1 MNEKAFYSACFQLLR
16 GGIQL
21 RRLYVL
27 VGLLV
32 LLAAGPASAGKFT
45 VEMPLDT
52 YIDAEDASE
61 SFSEEE
67 TLWATSAEGE
77 PIRIIYL
84 NFNNNFGTV
93 GVFSPDQVESAQLK
107 IYASDV
113 EVPGEMDIYFS
124 EGSIID
130 IDWDNML
137 EYETNES
144 VSLEV
149 DEEGEYSV
157 DVTPLIKRAREA
169 CPEDC
174 GYSLVLVAKDDASV
188 GFASSESSEDE
199 PELEF
204 TTAE

>member
-1 MNEKAFYSACFQLLR
+1 M
-16 GGIQL
+16 
-21 RRLYVL
+21 
-27 VGLLV
+27 GLLV
-32 LLAAGPASAGKFT
+32 LLAVGSASAGKFT

-52 YIDAEDASE
+52 YIDADDAGG
-61 SFSEEE
+61 SFGEEE
-67 TLWATSAEGE
+67 ALWATSIDGE
-77 PIRIIYL
+77 PVRVIYL
-84 NFNNNFGTV
+84 NFNNSFGNV
-93 GVFSPDQVESAQLK
+93 GVFSPDQIESAKLT
-107 IYASDV
+107 IYAFDV
-113 EVPGEMDIYFS
+113 EVPGDVAVYFS
-124 EGSIID
+124 EGTIID
-130 IDWDNML
+130 VDWDNQV
-137 EYETNES
+137 EYETDNE
-144 VSLEV
+144 VSLEI